1 MRLVSWGDVVK
12 NLSPNFVVP
21 NNHPNT
27 RHLALS
33 KYKVFMHLLRNFPAI
48 CAKFTKKTLTLKVT
62 QIPTFYMFIVEAIK
76 KWVWT
81 NFIPR
86 VVNVRKSFR
95 TLTCMCVWRNLV
107 FHATIEKIQNQ
118 TLNEHYTTTSSACES
133 NWQRLVRRTRKHW
146 CVWWVRWAPRRFLSL
161 FILRYKLELGNRETC
176 QERPT

>member
-1 MRLVSWGDVVK
+1 VVK

-76 KWVWT
+76 K
-81 NFIPR
+81 
-86 VVNVRKSFR
+86 
-95 TLTCMCVWRNLV
+95 
-107 FHATIEKIQNQ
+107 
-118 TLNEHYTTTSSACES
+118 
-133 NWQRLVRRTRKHW
+133 
-146 CVWWVRWAPRRFLSL
+146 
-161 FILRYKLELGNRETC
+161 
-176 QERPT
+176 